1 MEVLI
6 TPLSCTR
13 SGVEDVTTSIN
24 DSLDSV
30 ILVGEVINCSR
41 FNSETKFSN
50 DKPSEFCCK
59 RLQFKSPRIITGLL
73 SDKA

>member
-1 MEVLI
+1 MEVSI
-6 TPLSCTR
+6 APLSCIR
-13 SGVEDVTTSIN
+13 SGVEDITTSIN

-30 ILVGEVINCSR
+30 ILVGEVINCLR
-41 FNSETKFSN
+41 FNSETKFGN
-50 DKPSEFCCK
+50 GKPSGLCCK